1 LIPSFFVPD
10 IRFRNVT
17 NRPGVTIDEDSIE
30 ITVAPMKSSIVYIV
44 DDDVSACKSME
55 ALLGTKGLMYQSFPS
70 GEDFL
75 DGIQSC
81 QTASCLLAD
90 YNLPGMNGIEL
101 LNELARLKKCV
112 STVIVTAYATT
123 NLTIKAMRSGAITV
137 LDKPLREQELWDEI
151 SRALTTSSQRFEV
164 ETRMQES
171 QRRLAELTDDEWPV
185 LEMVLNGQPNKSI
198 AKKLDLSIR
207 TIENRRQQIHQKTR
221 TNALAELVKMV
232 VELRVRE
239 QLVPKC

>member
-101 LNELARLKKCV
+101 LNEL
-112 STVIVTAYATT
+112 AYATT

-239 QLVPKC
+239 QLDPKC